1 MMTGM
6 RFRLLAALLVLATPA
21 LAQTMATL
29 IPTASQRQTIRL
41 DGPWHYLVDPYRAG
55 WDDSSAAQP
64 EPKKNGYNSD
74 ARPDPH
80 GPVVEYEWDKEP
92 VLQVPGD
99 WNTQRPELLFYEGLL
114 WYQHRFQFHPR
125 AGMRTFLHFGAA
137 NYRADIA
144 VNGAN
149 ICRHEGGFTSFDCE
163 VTDALKDGEN
173 TVVAAVDNV
182 RTADRVPM
190 NKTDWYNYGGLT
202 GEVSLVEVPQRFLD
216 EDGLALERGA
226 GDRITGFAHV
236 VDAAAGTPVRL
247 RIPELGIAATAATDA
262 QGRAIFSVEPKKLER
277 WSPEHPRLYGVEWQV
292 GGDLVRDEV
301 GFRTI
306 EVRGT
311 EILLNGR
318 PIYLRG
324 ISMHAEAP
332 RSYPGEPDSKTG
344 RAATDAD
351 ARLML
356 GRAKAL
362 GCNFVRMAH
371 YPYPV
376 SYAEEADRLG
386 LLLWEEIPV
395 YWAIHWQNPDTFQ
408 AAKGQLDEMI
418 RRDRNR
424 ASIAMWSMSNE
435 TPISADRTEFIGRLT
450 AEARKDDPTRLITSA
465 MLTPMQK
472 AGDGHLVATLDDPL
486 GKYLDVLGQNEYIG
500 WYTAKSDDAPSV
512 EWKDPLGKPVIVSEF
527 GGDARAGRHGT
538 ADDRWTEEY
547 QAHLFEQQLQMIVK
561 VPFIDGLTPWVLVD
575 FRSPTRQAPGI
586 QDGYNRKGLLSPE
599 GEKKLA
605 YEVLH
610 KRYEAL
616 AAEGK

>member
-1 MMTGM
+1 M
-6 RFRLLAALLVLATPA
+6 
-21 LAQTMATL
+21 
-29 IPTASQRQTIRL
+29 
-41 DGPWHYLVDPYRAG
+41 
-55 WDDSSAAQP
+55 
-64 EPKKNGYNSD
+64 
-74 ARPDPH
+74 
-80 GPVVEYEWDKEP
+80 
-92 VLQVPGD
+92 
-99 WNTQRPELLFYEGLL
+99 
-114 WYQHRFQFHPR
+114 
-125 AGMRTFLHFGAA
+125 
-137 NYRADIA
+137 
-144 VNGAN
+144 
-149 ICRHEGGFTSFDCE
+149 
-163 VTDALKDGEN
+163 
-173 TVVAAVDNV
+173 
-182 RTADRVPM
+182 
-190 NKTDWYNYGGLT
+190 
-202 GEVSLVEVPQRFLD
+202 
-216 EDGLALERGA
+216 
-226 GDRITGFAHV
+226 
-236 VDAAAGTPVRL
+236 
-247 RIPELGIAATAATDA
+247 
-262 QGRAIFSVEPKKLER
+262 EPKKLER

-332 RSYPGEPDSKTG
+332 RSYPGEPDSKPG

-362 GCNFVRMAH
+362 GGNFVRMAH